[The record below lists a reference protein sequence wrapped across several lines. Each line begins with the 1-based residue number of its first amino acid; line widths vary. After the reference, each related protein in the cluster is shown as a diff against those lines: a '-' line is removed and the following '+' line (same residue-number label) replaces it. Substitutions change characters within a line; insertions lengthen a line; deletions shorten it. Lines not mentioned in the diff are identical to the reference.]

1 MGEGGNKLRM
11 GGLRRVKWD
20 EKEGCWYVRPSY
32 SDPVNGGYERR
43 RHQVSGKL
51 SEEEAQAACNAWLKR
66 EDRLRRPKR
75 CGSLAEECLDYVRM
89 RSLRGLK
96 PRSVKQYNGAIRR
109 YVVPTIGGMDVD
121 EVDHYDIT
129 GLYTDLV
136 ESGREDG
143 KGLSPNSLTA
153 LHAVLRGTFRSLWDR
168 GLVADNPMVYIS
180 RPASVG
186 SYEAVALSERDSARL
201 YSAMAEMAAGSGTER
216 DRNMAM
222 AVLMGLSC
230 GMRCGEVCAVRR
242 RDLVSGGLVSVTGS
256 VTEATN
262 PPSRTAPKTE
272 KSKRTLPLGTGLA
285 ELVAAH
291 TVWQDER
298 IVAKVDTPI
307 VTVDGELTRPSLVSK
322 WFKRLA
328 LQLNLPSDVTFHSLR
343 HTVATQ
349 MILGGED
356 MKTVSEFLGHAN
368 VEITLGIYAHLVPGR
383 TVEAG
388 ARWMERL
395 GG

>member
-1 MGEGGNKLRM
+1 MSPAGNHMRM

-20 EKEGCWYVRPSY
+20 EREGCWYVRPSY
-32 SDPVNGGYERR
+32 ADPVNGGYERK

-51 SEEEAQAACNAWLKR
+51 TEEEAQAACNAWLKR
-66 EDRLRRPKR
+66 EDRLHRPKR
-75 CGSLAEECLDYVRM
+75 CGSLAEECFDYVRM
-89 RSLRGLK
+89 RSLTGLK
-96 PRSVKQYNGAIRR
+96 TRSVKQYNGAIRR

-129 GLYTDLV
+129 GLYADLV

-143 KGLSPNSLTA
+143 TGLSPNSLTA
-153 LHAVLRGTFRSLWDR
+153 LHAVLRGTFKSLWDR
-168 GLVADNPMVYIS
+168 GLVAENPMLYIS
-180 RPASVG
+180 RPASSG
-186 SYEAVALSERDSARL
+186 DFEAVALSERDSARL
-201 YSAMAEMAAGSGTER
+201 YSAMASEAGTER
-216 DRNMAM
+216 DRNMAV
-222 AVLMGLSC
+222 ATLLGLSC

-242 RDLVSGGLVSVTGS
+242 RDLLTGGLVTVTGS

-272 KSKRTLPLGTGLA
+272 KSKRTLPLGSALA
-285 ELVAAH
+285 DLVAAH
-291 TVWQDER
+291 IAWQDGR
-298 IVAKVDTPI
+298 ISANGNTPL
-307 VTVDGELTRPSLVSK
+307 VTVDGDLTRPSLVSK
-322 WFKRLA
+322 WFKRKVLEMD
-328 LQLNLPSDVTFHSLR
+328 LPADVTFHSLR

-368 VEITLGIYAHLVPGR
+368 VEITLGTYAHLVPGR

-388 ARWMERL
+388 ARWTERI

>member
-1 MGEGGNKLRM
+1 MAEPGNRLRM

-32 SDPVNGGYERR
+32 SDPVSGGYERK

-66 EDRLRRPKR
+66 EDRLHRPKR

-89 RSLRGLK
+89 RSLTGLK
-96 PRSVKQYNGAIRR
+96 LRSVKQYNSAVRR
-109 YVVPTIGGMDVD
+109 YIVPTIGGMDVD

-129 GLYTDLV
+129 GLYADLV

-143 KGLSPNSLTA
+143 EGLSPNSLTA

-180 RPASVG
+180 RPAS
-186 SYEAVALSERDSARL
+186 SSDYEAVALSERDSARL
-201 YSAMAEMAAGSGTER
+201 YSAMADMAAGGSER

-242 RDLVSGGLVSVTGS
+242 HDLVAGGLVTVTGS

-272 KSKRTLPLGTGLA
+272 KSKRTLPLGSALA
-285 ELVAAH
+285 DLAAAH
-291 TVWQDER
+291 IAWQDGR
-298 IVAKVDTPI
+298 ISASGNTPL

-328 LQLNLPSDVTFHSLR
+328 LQLDLPADATFHSLR

-368 VEITLGIYAHLVPGR
+368 VEITLGTYAHLVPGR
-383 TVEAG
+383 TVDAG
-388 ARWMERL
+388 ARWTKRL
-395 GG
+395 EV